1 MKIWWLPLLA
11 LVAAALAVLLGATVS
26 DVLVGAATSILA
38 AWLWTVIDDSRRRVT
53 FATGLKGLT
62 GDYRVRRK
70 GDRSTD
76 YGMVRIELDGTLLRT
91 RSKGKQS
98 AGAWVGELVMN
109 GSRPTAGSGA
119 YHHTDVD
126 GWGMHMVQVRGR
138 ELLVHAEYVSA
149 RDGKQ
154 HADAYVWEPIDAA
167 STLTPATPPALP
179 VGSSDA

>member
-38 AWLWTVIDDSRRRVT
+38 AWLWTVIDDSRRRIT
-53 FATGLKGLT
+53 FATGLRALT

-76 YGMVRIELDGTLLRT
+76 CGMVTIELEGTLLRT
-91 RSKGKQS
+91 RSKGKQPV
-98 AGAWVGELVMN
+98 GAWVGELVMN
-109 GSRPTAGSGA
+109 GPRPTAGSGA

-126 GWGMHMVQVRGR
+126 GWGMHIVQVRGR

-149 RDGKQ
+149 RDGKE

-167 STLTPATPPALP
+167 STSTKATSPEWP
-179 VGSSDA
+179 VSSSDA